1 MIFGVGLGHDGGSNF
16 TYEYMQK
23 IFEDLL
29 TDFWSRKEMGLVKV
43 YQYVLKKNIRLIRTS
58 VLQSVIF

>member
-1 MIFGVGLGHDGGSNF
+1 MIVGVGLGHDGGSNF

-29 TDFWSRKEMGLVKV
+29 TDFWSRKEMGRVKV
-43 YQYVLKKNIRLIRTS
+43 YLKKNIRLIRTS
-58 VLQSVIF
+58 VLQFVIL

>member
-43 YQYVLKKNIRLIRTS
+43 YLKKKYSLNKNFDQCFSL
-58 VLQSVIF
+58 